1 MASIK
6 EMSSAA
12 LAQLISAASAEL
24 ARRADATLMAAATAR
39 PQDAPALHVTVKPAE
54 DDADFV
60 LYVKSKLQSGGYITA
75 DERRRVAEIAKTH
88 GAWVRRQGLP
98 TEHNTGPWRKAA
110 EYMARP
116 RAAAR

>member
-1 MASIK
+1 MAHIR

-24 ARRADATLMAAATAR
+24 ARRADASPLAAIQQQA
-39 PQDAPALHVTVKPAE
+39 APTPPKITDKPAE

-75 DERRRVAEIAKTH
+75 EERRRVAEIAQTH
-88 GAWVRRQGLP
+88 GDWVRRQGLP
-98 TEHNTGPWRKAA
+98 TEHNTGPWRKAG
-110 EYMARP
+110 EYLSRP